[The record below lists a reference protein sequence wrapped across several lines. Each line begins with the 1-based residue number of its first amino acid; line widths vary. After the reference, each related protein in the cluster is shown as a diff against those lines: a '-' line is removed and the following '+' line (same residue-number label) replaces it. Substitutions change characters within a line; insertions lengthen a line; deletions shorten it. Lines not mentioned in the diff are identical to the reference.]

1 MLLDPISISKVSP
14 HRWLYQLMISQDA
27 NFRLKN
33 RLRTGSHEDPWLGP
47 GLAYCV
53 DDGPYGDY
61 VMSLASQEDVSAI
74 GYDSCY
80 ED

>member
-1 MLLDPISISKVSP
+1 
-14 HRWLYQLMISQDA
+14 MISQDA

-53 DDGPYGDY
+53 DDVPYGDY
-61 VMSLASQEDVSAI
+61 VMSFASQEDVS
-74 GYDSCY
+74 GLYLLGSLFRLTV
-80 ED
+80 